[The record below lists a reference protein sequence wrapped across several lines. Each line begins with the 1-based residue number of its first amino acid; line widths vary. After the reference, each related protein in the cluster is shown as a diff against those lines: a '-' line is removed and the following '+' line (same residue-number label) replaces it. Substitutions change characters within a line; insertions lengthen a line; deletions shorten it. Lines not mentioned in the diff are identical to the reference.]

1 MNPDQ
6 PIFVL
11 DSYALMAYFGDE
23 PGRVRLEQVLEYAN
37 DGSCRL
43 LLCTINFG
51 EVLYMTERHRGLVKA
66 QKVQGLIE
74 SLPIILVNAS
84 RNLVLDAAHIKANH
98 ALSYADAFVVALAKR
113 EGAVV
118 LTGDPEFQT
127 VEDSIEIEWL
137 PK

>member
-6 PIFVL
+6 PIFVV

-23 PGRVRLEQVLEYAN
+23 PGRERLEQVLEFAN